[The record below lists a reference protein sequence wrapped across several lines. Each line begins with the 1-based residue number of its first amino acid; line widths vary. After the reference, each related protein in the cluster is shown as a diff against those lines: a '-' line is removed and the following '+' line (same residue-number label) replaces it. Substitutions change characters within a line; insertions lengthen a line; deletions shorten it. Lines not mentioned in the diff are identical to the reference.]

1 MKHNLLIPIA
11 GKGSRF
17 VEQGYTIPKQLI
29 TAQNKQC
36 LDWSLESFK
45 IEDFMENLSF
55 VPEML
60 DEEMLFYLRSRGLKR
75 EEAKKILVEGF
86 INELF
91 DDVENKDLKKKLL
104 LTSKKIIY

>member
-1 MKHNLLIPIA
+1 
-11 GKGSRF
+11 
-17 VEQGYTIPKQLI
+17 
-29 TAQNKQC
+29 
-36 LDWSLESFK
+36 
-45 IEDFMENLSF
+45 
-55 VPEML
+55 
-60 DEEMLFYLRSRGLKR
+60 MLFYLRSRGLKR